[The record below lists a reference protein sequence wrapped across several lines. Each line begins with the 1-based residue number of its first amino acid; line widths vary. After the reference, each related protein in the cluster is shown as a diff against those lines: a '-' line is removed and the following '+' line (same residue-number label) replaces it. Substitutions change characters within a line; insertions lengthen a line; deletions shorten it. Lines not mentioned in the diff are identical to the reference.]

1 MASTAQSA
9 SDCSLKPSIFAAA
22 EFATKHSKRGPC
34 LRPGTRGVGYKFAEQ
49 ARWRIGAPRH
59 IRVAGRA
66 RPCGPHP
73 GAGRA
78 LLPGLRTL
86 PDVDGLGGDSGRR
99 ALSRHQYF
107 ADKIGARQGL
117 AATTRVLL
125 GIALIVVP
133 TAVLMSS
140 LGDSIHQLVDDVQN
154 DAFEIPA
161 PRESIDVARGRG
173 EALCDLVG
181 GAR

>member
-1 MASTAQSA
+1 MRASSWRW
-9 SDCSLKPSIFAAA
+9 PR
-22 EFATKHSKRGPC
+22 FATRSS
-34 LRPGTRGVGYKFAEQ
+34 
-49 ARWRIGAPRH
+49 
-59 IRVAGRA
+59 
-66 RPCGPHP
+66 HP
-73 GAGRA
+73 S
-78 LLPGLRTL
+78 
-86 PDVDGLGGDSGRR
+86 DVDGLGGDSGRR

-107 ADKIGARQGL
+107 ADKIGGRQGL

-140 LGDSIHQLVDDVQN
+140 LGDSIHQLVDDVHN

>member
-1 MASTAQSA
+1 MTSQDKFDGKPARTETSAQMDLFIRA
-9 SDCSLKPSIFAAA
+9 GLILALVMLCYQVFAPFLTLMVWALILA
-22 EFATKHSKRGPC
+22 
-34 LRPGTRGVGYKFAEQ
+34 
-49 ARWRIGAPRH
+49 
-59 IRVAGRA
+59 VALYPMQQFIA
-66 RPCGPHP
+66 NK
-73 GAGRA
+73 
-78 LLPGLRTL
+78 
-86 PDVDGLGGDSGRR
+86 LGG
-99 ALSRHQYF
+99 
-107 ADKIGARQGL
+107 KQGL
-117 AATTRVLL
+117 AATILTLL

-140 LGDSIHQLVDDVQN
+140 LGDSIHQLVDDVHN